1 MTSKARRK
9 MKKIQQ
15 KKGKIFSEEE
25 KRKIVNEVN
34 IDKYQI
40 GKSMAKSK
48 LAKSYKIACST
59 LRKWELKYWN
69 GDKGMRKS
77 SRM

>member
-1 MTSKARRK
+1 
-9 MKKIQQ
+9 
-15 KKGKIFSEEE
+15 
-25 KRKIVNEVN
+25 
-34 IDKYQI
+34 
-40 GKSMAKSK
+40 MAKSK

-77 SRM
+77 SRIEGSKQLRANVDG